1 MSYMPNV
8 TRRRFNESQESQSIR
23 ESIGSHNQSRNGSS
37 IRKNQFKLGLLEW
50 KNKKKEENN
59 DTDSYVDSFEDDDK
73 VSEKEVSYNNL
84 SHSKSKNNKRGSN
97 AKIQSIKG
105 K

>member
-1 MSYMPNV
+1 MLLGEGLMSHKGVRVSGNQLEV
-8 TRRRFNESQESQSIR
+8 IISQGMDPLFVRI
-23 ESIGSHNQSRNGSS
+23 
-37 IRKNQFKLGLLEW
+37 KFKLSLLEW

-73 VSEKEVSYNNL
+73 VSEKEVSHNNL
-84 SHSKSKNNKRGSN
+84 SHSKSKNSKRGSN